1 MASVHNCRNEA
12 WKCYQDIQERGIE
25 HYLST
30 PLVLA
35 SVVDLPDNLI
45 VELVLIVFFLL
56 FAGLA
61 GAVGIGGGAL
71 FTPLLLII
79 GGLTVS
85 QAIPIASATI
95 VGVGLAST
103 FVNAQE
109 KTINY
114 GLAITLEPF
123 TIIGTIIGVQIFLY
137 VPEDLILFLF
147 VILMVLLSFRT
158 SFNAYEL
165 KKKANPLNENLI
177 DMENSNLTLKK
188 TEFAIIGSLVA
199 GMISSI
205 VGIGGGLIKVPMLSE
220 LGLSPRIASG
230 TGSFMVLF
238 TSLSAALQFIIFS
251 RLEPLLGIV
260 FFSMGF
266 LGSLL
271 GTYISRKSGQSYSL
285 QLLLTLTIILS
296 TIFIVGES
304 LLGLLI

>member
-1 MASVHNCRNEA
+1 M
-12 WKCYQDIQERGIE
+12 
-25 HYLST
+25 
-30 PLVLA
+30 
-35 SVVDLPDNLI
+35 VDLPENLLLEVI
-45 VELVLIVFFLL
+45 LIVFFLL

-79 GGLTVS
+79 GGFTVS

-103 FVNAQE
+103 VVNAQE
-109 KTINY
+109 QTIDY
-114 GLAITLEPF
+114 RLAMTLEPF
-123 TIIGTIIGVQIFLY
+123 TIIGTIVGVQVFLY
-137 VPEDLILFLF
+137 VPESLILFLF
-147 VILMVLLSFRT
+147 VMLMILLSFRT
-158 SFNAYEL
+158 GLNAYKL
-165 KKKANPLNENLI
+165 KKNVNPLNENLI
-177 DMENSNLTLKK
+177 DTDHSTLTPKK
-188 TEFAIIGSLVA
+188 TEFAIIGSVAA

-220 LGLSPRIASG
+220 LGLSTRIASG

-238 TSLSAALQFIIFS
+238 TSLSIALQFIVFS
-251 RLEPLLGIV
+251 RLEPFLGIA

-266 LGSLL
+266 LGSFL
-271 GTYISRKSGQSYSL
+271 GTYISRKSGQPYSL

-304 LLGLLI
+304 LLGLMM